1 MGAGWVA
8 ALVEVVMVVAAR
20 VLVAV
25 AGEAGEVGDAA
36 GVVCDDCPHA
46 RDRTSNRGDDPLS
59 D

>member
-1 MGAGWVA
+1 MA